1 MQISVTSNVNEVK
14 KTLTRIQ
21 RRQIPYATSVA
32 INNTAVKLL
41 KVEQGAMK
49 KHLDR
54 PRKQT
59 ITALKLQR
67 SNKKKIPITAR
78 LYFTDWANRYMV
90 YQVYGGT
97 RPVKTVVPLNQYGGK
112 LNAYGSIPARKSRG
126 WAKKHKQFFVESKGK
141 TLLMRP
147 KGRDDQAVVGV
158 MTDNPVYKKRYPF
171 YEIADGVVKR
181 VFPKE
186 FNRALAEALRTAR

>member
-32 INNTAVKLL
+32 INETSKNLVIA
-41 KVEQGAMK
+41 EQKQMQRK
-49 KHLDR
+49 LDR
-54 PRKQT
+54 PRPQT
-59 ITALKLQR
+59 IKALRIFQYA
-67 SNKKKIPITAR
+67 KKNNLVAR
-78 LYFTDWANRYMV
+78 VGFPEWASKYMA

-97 RPVKTVVPLNQYGGK
+97 RPVKTVVPLNQYGGA
-112 LNAYGSIPARKSRG
+112 LNQYGSIPSRKQKG
-126 WAKKHKQFFVESKGK
+126 WAKKRKQFFVESKGK

-147 KGRDDQAVVGV
+147 KGRDDQVVVGV

-171 YEIADGVVKR
+171 YEVAGGVVKR

-186 FNRALAEALRTAR
+186 FKRALAEALRTAR